1 MTSPPQPQPQ
11 PFNPRT
17 STRRQALQRWLGRKW
32 PVVLLGLVALG
43 LIGFKVWDRVHN
55 PWTRDGQVRAT
66 VVEITTRVSGPIIKL
81 PIRNNQ
87 AVRKG
92 DLLFEIDP
100 RTFTAKLEQSKAGL
114 DNTRDDIE
122 ALAREVDVATA
133 NVRQAESVVIKQKS
147 ALQGDLAD
155 LKEKEADFRRAQT
168 LVSSGALARQRFDA
182 QSTAYRVAQAQV
194 AEARASV
201 LQAEKELLQAQAS
214 EKQAV
219 AKLGAPGNQNAQLRA
234 AKAALR
240 DAELNLE
247 FTRVVA
253 PVDGYVTN
261 LNLRLGSQAVANQP
275 VLALLDRNS
284 FRIDA
289 YFRETWVGRIQPG
302 DQAVVTLM
310 GYPNQPLKGRVDS
323 IGWGIAQDNGST
335 GEFLLPNVN
344 PTFEW
349 IRLAQRIPVHIEL
362 EQLPSNVILR
372 LGSTASVLVKTNS
385 APKAP
390 SQKAATASG
399 S

>member
-1 MTSPPQPQPQ
+1 M
-11 PFNPRT
+11 
-17 STRRQALQRWLGRKW
+17 W
-32 PVVLLGLVALG
+32 PVVLVVLVALG
-43 LIGFKVWDRVHN
+43 LIGLKLWDRVHN

-66 VVEITTRVSGPIIKL
+66 VVEIASRVSGPIIKL

-87 AVRKG
+87 AVKKG

-100 RTFTAKLEQSKAGL
+100 RTFTAKLQQSRAEL
-114 DNTRDDIE
+114 DNTRDEIE
-122 ALAREVDVATA
+122 TLAREVDVATA

-155 LKEKEADFRRAQT
+155 LKEKEADFQRAQT
-168 LVSSGALARQRFDA
+168 LVKKGALARQRFDNQTA
-182 QSTAYRVAQAQV
+182 AYRVAQAQV
-194 AEARASV
+194 AEARAAV

-214 EKQAV
+214 EKQAI
-219 AKLGAPGNQNAQLRA
+219 ARLGAPGNQNAQIRS
-234 AKAALR
+234 AKATLR

-275 VLALLDRNS
+275 VLALLDRDS

-302 DQAVVTLM
+302 DEAVVTLM
-310 GYPNQPLKGRVDS
+310 GYPNQPLRGRVES

-349 IRLAQRIPVHIEL
+349 IRLAQRIPVHIQL
-362 EQLPSNVILR
+362 NKLPSNVILR
-372 LGSTASVLVKTNS
+372 LGSTASVLVRT
-385 APKAP
+385 
-390 SQKAATASG
+390 G
-399 S
+399 STPQEPGS